1 MAWRLENSVV
11 RGELFNLRPNSVH
24 GWLELRGAPS
34 LVHLGLT
41 GNMEGELA
49 GKRVQ
54 FETEL
59 ADEEG
64 EETGDSE
71 GVLEGPAGNP
81 DFEAIEIQQ
90 VGPTGLIQLTR
101 MPPVQGTG
109 QEDVRLTLQ
118 WFSQNGEMRIDLVN
132 PRLEFVVED
141 DDEKKAAMEDDEDD
155 EESVFLKDSED
166 EFPEFPDDADED
178 DPYGLFPPQLEE
190 QLEGETKSPEIA
202 AIDEGALGD
211 GAAEPVMGL
220 DDPLAEYP
228 FEDRPKRSW
237 DEVIPGIDE
246 QTRRLYESWDEI
258 FEGKKDVPLCTIFD
272 PPLSIYPVDKL
283 SDAEVESAFKVIL
296 RRLAMHSVAL
306 DMCEHFSPRDA
317 YRLLVEEIL
326 PKFPVYPGLPLTGY
340 VQHYSTWE
348 YCRKCDEEFEAR
360 WQAEEK
366 EREERKARGED
377 EDEEQ
382 PGDDDIPF

>member
-1 MAWRLENSVV
+1 MAWRLENSVI

-59 ADEEG
+59 ADEEDEG
-64 EETGDSE
+64 SETEARASD
-71 GVLEGPAGNP
+71 P
-81 DFEAIEIQQ
+81 DFEAIEVQQ
-90 VGPTGLIQLTR
+90 VGPTGAMQLVR
-101 MPPVQGTG
+101 SPASNGSQ
-109 QEDVRLTLQ
+109 QENIRLTLQ

-132 PRLEFVVED
+132 PRLEFVLED
-141 DDEKKAAMEDDEDD
+141 DDDEAKKITADGDEEDDG
-155 EESVFLKDSED
+155 ESVFLKDSED

-190 QLEGETKSPEIA
+190 QLEGETKNPEIA
-202 AIDEGALGD
+202 AIDENALGD
-211 GAAEPVMGL
+211 GPADLPAGL
-220 DDPLAEYP
+220 EDPLAEYA

-246 QTRRLYESWDEI
+246 QTKRLYESWDEI

-272 PPLSIYPVDKL
+272 PPLTIYPVDKL

-306 DMCEHFSPRDA
+306 DMCEHFTCRDA

-326 PKFPVYPGLPLTGY
+326 PKYPVYPGLPLTGY

-348 YCRKCDEEFEAR
+348 HCRKCDEEFEAK

-366 EREERKARGED
+366 ERKARGDGED
-377 EDEEQ
+377 GTLPDDE
-382 PGDDDIPF
+382 IPF

>member
-1 MAWRLENSVV
+1 MTWRLENSLI
-11 RGELFNLRPNSVH
+11 RGELFNLRPNQVH
-24 GWLELRGAPS
+24 GWLELQGAGT
-34 LVHLGLT
+34 LIHLGLT
-41 GNMEGELA
+41 GNMEGELF

-59 ADEEG
+59 AKEE
-64 EETGDSE
+64 EEPPRD
-71 GVLEGPAGNP
+71 PPDANP
-81 DFEAIEIQQ
+81 DFEALEIQQ
-90 VGPTGLIQLTR
+90 IGPTGTMQIIRAPAANGSQKEEL
-101 MPPVQGTG
+101 
-109 QEDVRLTLQ
+109 RLSLQ

-132 PRLEFVVED
+132 PKLEFVAE
-141 DDEKKAAMEDDEDD
+141 D
-155 EESVFLKDSED
+155 EESKKRRDSALVDDQDDVESIFLKDD
-166 EFPEFPDDADED
+166 DDDFPEFPDDADED

-190 QLEGETKSPEIA
+190 HLEEETMSPEIA
-202 AIDEGALGD
+202 AIDESALADTPGD
-211 GAAEPVMGL
+211 PAIPL
-220 DDPLAEYP
+220 DDILAESP

-246 QTRRLYESWDEI
+246 QTKRLYESWDEI

-283 SDAEVESAFKVIL
+283 GDADVESAFKVIL

-306 DMCEHFSPRDA
+306 DMCEHFTPRDA

-326 PKFPVYPGLPLTGY
+326 PKYPVYPGLPLTGY

-366 EREERKARGED
+366 EREERRARGETAD
-377 EDEEQ
+377 D
-382 PGDDDIPF
+382 PPDDDEIPF

>member
-1 MAWRLENSVV
+1 MAWRLENSVI

-41 GNMEGELA
+41 GNMEGELS

-54 FETEL
+54 FETDL
-59 ADEEG
+59 ADAEDEESG
-64 EETGDSE
+64 DETEVKPSD
-71 GVLEGPAGNP
+71 P
-81 DFEAIEIQQ
+81 DFEAIEVQQ
-90 VGPTGLIQLTR
+90 VGPTGTMQLARSAASNGSRT
-101 MPPVQGTG
+101 
-109 QEDVRLTLQ
+109 ENVRLTLQ
-118 WFSQNGEMRIDLVN
+118 WFSQNGEMRIELVN

-141 DDEKKAAMEDDEDD
+141 ADEKSAPAEEDDEDD
-155 EESVFLKDSED
+155 GESVFLKDSED

-202 AIDEGALGD
+202 AIDENALAD
-211 GAAEPVMGL
+211 GPSDPVAGL

-228 FEDRPKRSW
+228 FEERPKRSW

-246 QTRRLYESWDEI
+246 QTKRLYESWDEI

-272 PPLSIYPVDKL
+272 PPLTIYPVDKL
-283 SDAEVESAFKVIL
+283 SDADVESAFKVIL

-306 DMCEHFSPRDA
+306 DMCEHFTCRDA

-326 PKFPVYPGLPLTGY
+326 PKCPVYPGLPLTGY

-348 YCRKCDEEFEAR
+348 YCRKCDEEFEAK

-366 EREERKARGED
+366 ERKARGEGEDDALPDD
-377 EDEEQ
+377 E
-382 PGDDDIPF
+382 IPF

>member
-1 MAWRLENSVV
+1 MAWRLENSVI

-64 EETGDSE
+64 DETEDREQETEARESD
-71 GVLEGPAGNP
+71 P
-81 DFEAIEIQQ
+81 DFEAIEVQQ
-90 VGPTGLIQLTR
+90 VGPTGTMQLIRSPASNGLHK
-101 MPPVQGTG
+101 
-109 QEDVRLTLQ
+109 EEVRLTLQ

-141 DDEKKAAMEDDEDD
+141 GGEQPAAADVDEEDDG
-155 EESVFLKDSED
+155 ESVFLKDSED

-202 AIDEGALGD
+202 AIDESALAD
-211 GAAEPVMGL
+211 GPADLPAGL
-220 DDPLAEYP
+220 EEPLAEYP

-246 QTRRLYESWDEI
+246 QTKRLYESWDEI

-272 PPLSIYPVDKL
+272 PPLTIYPVDKL

-306 DMCEHFSPRDA
+306 DMCEHFTCRDA

-326 PKFPVYPGLPLTGY
+326 PKYPVYPGLPLTGY

-348 YCRKCDEEFEAR
+348 YCRKCDEEFEAK

-366 EREERKARGED
+366 ERKARGEGEDDTLPDD
-377 EDEEQ
+377 E
-382 PGDDDIPF
+382 IPF

>member
-1 MAWRLENSVV
+1 MAWRLENSVI

-41 GNMEGELA
+41 GNMEGELS

-59 ADEEG
+59 ADEDDEK
-64 EETGDSE
+64 TGDGGQE
-71 GVLEGPAGNP
+71 TLERARDP
-81 DFEAIEIQQ
+81 DFEAIEVQQ
-90 VGPTGLIQLTR
+90 IGPTGTMQLVRTPASNGTR
-101 MPPVQGTG
+101 K
-109 QEDVRLTLQ
+109 ESVRLTLQ
-118 WFSQNGEMRIDLVN
+118 WFSQNGEMRIDLFN
-132 PRLEFVVED
+132 PRLEFVMEDEGEKQATDDEDEED
-141 DDEKKAAMEDDEDD
+141 DD
-155 EESVFLKDSED
+155 ESVFLKDSED

-202 AIDEGALGD
+202 AIDENALAD
-211 GAAEPVMGL
+211 GNPDSAAGL
-220 DDPLAEYP
+220 DDPLGEFP
-228 FEDRPKRSW
+228 FEERPKRSW

-246 QTRRLYESWDEI
+246 QTKRLYESWDEI

-272 PPLSIYPVDKL
+272 PPLTIYPVDKL

-306 DMCEHFSPRDA
+306 DMCEHFTPRDA

-326 PKFPVYPGLPLTGY
+326 PKCPVYPGLPLTGY

-348 YCRKCDEEFEAR
+348 YCRKCDDEFEAN

-366 EREERKARGED
+366 DREERKAGGEGED
-377 EDEEQ
+377 GALPDDE
-382 PGDDDIPF
+382 IPF